1 MELNSTQE
9 ASVVSAPTVGKK
21 TTIQLF
27 ASTTEKLTKHKRG
40 NDTYD
45 DVINRH
51 MTYFETNG
59 GTKQ

>member
-9 ASVVSAPTVGKK
+9 GGVVVQPVAPDKK

-51 MTYFETNG
+51 MGFYEKNG
-59 GTKQ
+59 GN